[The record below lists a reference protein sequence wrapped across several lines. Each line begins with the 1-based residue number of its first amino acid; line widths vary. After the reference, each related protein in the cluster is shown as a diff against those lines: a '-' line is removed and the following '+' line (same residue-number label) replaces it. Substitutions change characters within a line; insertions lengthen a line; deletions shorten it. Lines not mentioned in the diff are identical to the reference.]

1 MAFQHFQGSRPITA
15 VDENRKSK
23 LKSRLL
29 FLAKIAVSVLLIAYL
44 FRETNPADIG
54 KRIAGAD
61 MAYLVA
67 ALAVICIITPLLG
80 LRWYLVLKSIGSPLP
95 FRAAVPIS
103 YIGMF
108 FGQFLPAA
116 VGSDAVRGWFAY
128 RKGVGIR
135 AAVTSLLVDRIFGLL
150 ALALIILASMPVL
163 SDLTNSEVTY
173 AAFAGSAGI
182 VGATFAGLLVANIP
196 ANFVARPRILARLF
210 EFARGV
216 RPGLWSGTAV
226 GTLSVSLSMHL
237 IYISAAVLIAR
248 ALGVSLSYL
257 EALAVVAIVTLI
269 SNLPI
274 SFNGWGVREGAMVIG
289 MGYLGV
295 GQSDALTISILLGL
309 LMAISVL
316 PGLPVWVAM
325 RTAQPVSV
333 AEKADGNAE
342 TG

>member
-1 MAFQHFQGSRPITA
+1 MQGRRPITA
-15 VDENRKSK
+15 ADENRKSK
-23 LKSRLL
+23 LKSRLI
-29 FLAKIAVSVLLIAYL
+29 FVAKIAVSVLLIGYL

-54 KRIAGAD
+54 KRIAGAELS
-61 MAYLVA
+61 YLLA
-67 ALAVICIITPLLG
+67 ALAVIAVITPLLG
-80 LRWYLVLKSIGSPLP
+80 LRWFLVLKSVGAPLP
-95 FRAAVPIS
+95 LRAAVPIS

-116 VGSDAVRGWFAY
+116 VGSDAIRGWFAY
-128 RKGVGIR
+128 RNGIGIR

-150 ALALIILASMPVL
+150 ALAFLILASMPVL
-163 SDLTNSEVTY
+163 SDLTNSEVTF

-182 VGATFAGLLVANIP
+182 VGATIAGLLVASIP
-196 ANFVARPRILARLF
+196 PSFFTRPRILVSLF

-216 RPGLWSGTAV
+216 RPGLWSGTAI
-226 GTLSVSLSMHL
+226 GTLSVSVSMHL

-295 GQSDALTISILLGL
+295 GQGDALTISILLGL
-309 LMAISVL
+309 LMAVSVL
-316 PGLPVWVAM
+316 PGLPVWVVM
-325 RTAQPVSV
+325 RTAQP
-333 AEKADGNAE
+333 APGADKATPNAE
-342 TG
+342 AG